1 MLLDTASVSTLLATS
16 KIVLEVIELDIDSR
30 LVARLADALN
40 VLHIRS
46 LLVVGEQAE
55 C

>member
-1 MLLDTASVSTLLATS
+1 MLLYTASMATLLATS
-16 KIVLEVIELDIDSR
+16 KIMLEVVEFDIDSR
-30 LVARLADALN
+30 LVARLAYALN